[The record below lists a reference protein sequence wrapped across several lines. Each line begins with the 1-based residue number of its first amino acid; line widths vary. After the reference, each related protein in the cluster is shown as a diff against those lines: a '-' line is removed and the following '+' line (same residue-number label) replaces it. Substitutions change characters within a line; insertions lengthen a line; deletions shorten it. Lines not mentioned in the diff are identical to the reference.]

1 MLNIPMNFNVLNSTQ
16 LGTNTSNLNQNLNDT
31 GDFMG
36 IEFNIKS
43 SKVSDVSNIENYDNR
58 LNNLKT
64 DTELADDIKDIVSSF
79 EDVLNKLIEEDEELT
94 LNEDIS
100 FLQSII
106 ALFNQNNTDDMDN
119 NSLYNSDINTDF
131 MIKNSDIN
139 TDFVIDKSLKNTNFV
154 AESNISLDNNWQL
167 LNNELTLNKDL
178 VSDSNLLLDSDLAL
192 EFIQELDDNFIEN
205 FKKLD
210 TIDAKKEVLIKE
222 FKEFILLQDSSSNTN
237 VELDDFYSAFKTNLK
252 LSTDNNSLKD
262 STLESLNSNDI
273 IELLGNNSITV
284 SDKSLQEV
292 KFKDLDNLVLH
303 QETLIDDLQDTLVQM
318 KNYNLRQL
326 KIKLSPKELGDMTID
341 ISQVND
347 ISNIKLIL
355 SNKETLD
362 LVESNLKEIIEHLRE
377 SNLISKSSSIT
388 VEADTSQSKSFSSSF
403 EGYSLGNKSKQE
415 TNFDEA
421 ITDESN
427 YTSIDA
433 DIKKDSNTNILNILA

>member
-36 IEFNIKS
+36 IEFNIKN

-192 EFIQELDDNFIEN
+192 EFIQELDDNFI
-205 FKKLD
+205 
-210 TIDAKKEVLIKE
+210 
-222 FKEFILLQDSSSNTN
+222 
-237 VELDDFYSAFKTNLK
+237 
-252 LSTDNNSLKD
+252 
-262 STLESLNSNDI
+262 
-273 IELLGNNSITV
+273 
-284 SDKSLQEV
+284 
-292 KFKDLDNLVLH
+292 
-303 QETLIDDLQDTLVQM
+303 
-318 KNYNLRQL
+318 
-326 KIKLSPKELGDMTID
+326 
-341 ISQVND
+341 
-347 ISNIKLIL
+347 
-355 SNKETLD
+355 
-362 LVESNLKEIIEHLRE
+362 
-377 SNLISKSSSIT
+377 
-388 VEADTSQSKSFSSSF
+388 
-403 EGYSLGNKSKQE
+403 
-415 TNFDEA
+415 
-421 ITDESN
+421 
-427 YTSIDA
+427 
-433 DIKKDSNTNILNILA
+433 